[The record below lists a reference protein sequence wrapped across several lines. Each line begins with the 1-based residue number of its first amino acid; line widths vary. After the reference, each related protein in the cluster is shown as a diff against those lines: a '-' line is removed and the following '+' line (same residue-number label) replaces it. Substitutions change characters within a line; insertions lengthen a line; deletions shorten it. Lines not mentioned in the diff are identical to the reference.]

1 MSQARLAYAILLVI
15 PLLFGH
21 SEASADWI
29 DRDSCPITTANADS
43 VPGPMSSSDYMAWYG
58 SNALA
63 VLIAKNG
70 HWYGMGPEYN
80 YRNKFWWWSA
90 AFDLRVEREPKLVIT
105 AHRLDAPAPT
115 IHIPKAT
122 NAILSN
128 GYAMLTGLEFPTDG
142 CWKVIGEYK
151 GQILSIVVLVG
162 EEPEQDM
169 GGT

>member
-1 MSQARLAYAILLVI
+1 MS
-15 PLLFGH
+15 
-21 SEASADWI
+21 
-29 DRDSCPITTANADS
+29 N
-43 VPGPMSSSDYMAWYG
+43 SDHMAWYG

-90 AFDLRVEREPKLVIT
+90 AFDLRVEKEPKLVIT
-105 AHRLDAPAPT
+105 AQRLDALAPT
-115 IHIPKAT
+115 VQIPKAT

-128 GYAMLTGLEFPTDG
+128 GNAMLTGFEFPTDG
-142 CWKVIGEYK
+142 CWKIVGEYK
-151 GQILSIVVLVG
+151 GQVLSIVVLVG
-162 EEPEQDM
+162 DESEQDA